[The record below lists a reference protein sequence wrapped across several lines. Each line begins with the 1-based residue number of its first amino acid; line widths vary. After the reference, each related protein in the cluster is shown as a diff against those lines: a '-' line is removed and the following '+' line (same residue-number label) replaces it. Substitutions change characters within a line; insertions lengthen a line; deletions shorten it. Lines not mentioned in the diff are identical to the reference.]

1 MQEGQAYGN
10 QNTEIFSGSGQRGE
24 YDSCE
29 NLLDMQSTLLKG
41 MKEPE
46 DGPGKKLFI
55 RHSFS
60 IQLAD
65 EGRLLRNRTE
75 NQAGM
80 AD

>member
-1 MQEGQAYGN
+1 
-10 QNTEIFSGSGQRGE
+10 
-24 YDSCE
+24 
-29 NLLDMQSTLLKG
+29 MQSTLLKG

-65 EGRLLRNRTE
+65 EGRLPRNRAE